1 MLFVVGWLFAGFSVI
16 GQPHIMIRFMALDRP
31 EHMNRARL
39 YYYLWFIAFYFVANA
54 VALLS
59 RVLLPEAAGFDPEL
73 ALPTMA
79 LNVLPP
85 VAVGVV
91 LAGIF
96 AATMSTADSLILSCA
111 GSLSEDVARLP
122 HNVWIAKL
130 STIVVCAL
138 ALALALSSDKSVFRL
153 VVSSWAV
160 LAAAF
165 GPLLTVNALGYRPS
179 ERLVLLMMICGVCA
193 VYVWLQFDI
202 LRAYYEG
209 AAAILTGFA
218 VFGLGKLFGQ
228 APAAERV
235 APAPTVSG

>member
-1 MLFVVGWLFAGFSVI
+1 
-16 GQPHIMIRFMALDRP
+16 
-31 EHMNRARL
+31 
-39 YYYLWFIAFYFVANA
+39 
-54 VALLS
+54 
-59 RVLLPEAAGFDPEL
+59 
-73 ALPTMA
+73 MA

-138 ALALALSSDKSVFRL
+138 ALALALSSD
-153 VVSSWAV
+153 
-160 LAAAF
+160 
-165 GPLLTVNALGYRPS
+165 NALGYRPS